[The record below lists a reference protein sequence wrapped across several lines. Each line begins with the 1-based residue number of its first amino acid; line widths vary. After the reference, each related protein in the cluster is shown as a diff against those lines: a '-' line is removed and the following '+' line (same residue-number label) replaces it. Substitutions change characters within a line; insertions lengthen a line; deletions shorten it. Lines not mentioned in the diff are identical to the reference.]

1 MDGHTLLIILL
12 IYGLISFSTNLWFF
26 VESRQI
32 PPHYFF
38 HPAVGVFL
46 SSSSVKYIIK
56 TVVISPTVLNSIIEL
71 RTVGLIAHQSTEQDK
86 AETMVQFTN
95 PQLRGACPR

>member
-12 IYGLISFSTNLWFF
+12 PYGLINFSTNLWFF

-46 SSSSVKYIIK
+46 SSSSVKYIMK
-56 TVVISPTVLNSIIEL
+56 TVVISPTVLNSVE
-71 RTVGLIAHQSTEQDK
+71 GIAHQSTEQDK
-86 AETMVQFTN
+86 TETMVQFTN

>member
-38 HPAVGVFL
+38 HSAVGVFL

-56 TVVISPTVLNSIIEL
+56 TVVISPTVLNSIEGYSTPEY
-71 RTVGLIAHQSTEQDK
+71 RARQSR
-86 AETMVQFTN
+86 N
-95 PQLRGACPR
+95 NGSIY

>member
-1 MDGHTLLIILL
+1 MDGQTLLIILL
-12 IYGLISFSTNLWFF
+12 LYGPTSFSTNLWFF

-46 SSSSVKYIIK
+46 SGSSVKYIIK
-56 TVVISPTVLNSIIEL
+56 TAVISPTVLNSLEDY
-71 RTVGLIAHQSTEQDK
+71 STPEYRARQ
-86 AETMVQFTN
+86 N
-95 PQLRGACPR
+95 GNNGSIY

>member
-12 IYGLISFSTNLWFF
+12 LYGFISFSTNLWFF

-46 SSSSVKYIIK
+46 SSSSVKYIMK
-56 TVVISPTVLNSIIEL
+56 TVVISPTVLNSVE
-71 RTVGLIAHQSTEQDK
+71 GYSTPEYRARQ
-86 AETMVQFTN
+86 N
-95 PQLRGACPR
+95 GNNGSIY

>member
-1 MDGHTLLIILL
+1 MEG
-12 IYGLISFSTNLWFF
+12 YGWTHITHYTVAIRPYKFLYKPWFF

-46 SSSSVKYIIK
+46 SRSSVEYIIK
-56 TVVISPTVLNSIIEL
+56 TVVISPTVFNSVE
-71 RTVGLIAHQSTEQDK
+71 GYSTPEYRARQ
-86 AETMVQFTN
+86 N
-95 PQLRGACPR
+95 GNNGSIY

>member
-12 IYGLISFSTNLWFF
+12 LYGLISFSTNLWFF

-32 PPHYFF
+32 PPRYFF

-46 SSSSVKYIIK
+46 SSSSVKFIIK
-56 TVVISPTVLNSIIEL
+56 TVVISPTVLNSIE
-71 RTVGLIAHQSTEQDK
+71 GYSTSEYRARQ
-86 AETMVQFTN
+86 N
-95 PQLRGACPR
+95 RNNGSIY

>member
-12 IYGLISFSTNLWFF
+12 PYGLINFSTNLWFF
-26 VESRQI
+26 VESSQI

-46 SSSSVKYIIK
+46 SSSSVKYIMK
-56 TVVISPTVLNSIIEL
+56 TVVISPTVLNSVEGYSRPEYRARQNGNNGSIYY
-71 RTVGLIAHQSTEQDK
+71 
-86 AETMVQFTN
+86 